1 MFVLDV
7 LLDLISELLTDI
19 PKDVIGQDA
28 HEGDTED
35 LEEEKE
41 LGTEGQEAGHP
52 ETAVV
57 LGETERGISETP
69 EGSDIPILTVST
81 TTTFLGLFFGGISIL
96 GGVYIFRYPN
106 TELVFKNGRTV
117 AVVRASPKL
126 TEYR

>member
-69 EGSDIPILTVST
+69 EGSDIPIFTVSDHYT
-81 TTTFLGLFFGGISIL
+81 CQI
-96 GGVYIFRYPN
+96 
-106 TELVFKNGRTV
+106 
-117 AVVRASPKL
+117 
-126 TEYR
+126 